1 MGAVQ
6 RIHDP
11 DAFSV
16 DAMAVISTLL
26 GEHRVMRPQTRQAIS
41 QTAPPPSWKGSKDN
55 ATAAM
60 VKTMKPRLYIRTRPY
75 MSPRRPKG
83 TTRTAVTTRYPI
95 SIHSR

>member
-41 QTAPPPSWKGSKDN
+41 QKLVGLTVTLVPEPVGGPPLSH
-55 ATAAM
+55 
-60 VKTMKPRLYIRTRPY
+60 RTIPDLE
-75 MSPRRPKG
+75 
-83 TTRTAVTTRYPI
+83 
-95 SIHSR
+95 